1 MRVIIMGCGRVGS
14 ALAAQ
19 LAGAAT
25 SRRSSAAQFAVDGH
39 DVRVVDREERARA
52 LLPAAFPG
60 GFVVGNGY
68 NRAVLERAGI
78 TGADAFI
85 AVTSG
90 DNSNIVGA
98 RIAKEVYRVPMV
110 VARIYDPRRAEIYRD
125 LGIPTVASVR
135 WTVSQIQQMLLHRY
149 LTPERSF
156 GNGETLLVRE
166 PVSAYLAGR
175 AATEFDVDGEIRV
188 VEVTRLGRS
197 SVAGHAT
204 VLAEGDVLTVAVAA
218 EALPR
223 LRAFLHKELG
233 T

>member
-1 MRVIIMGCGRVGS
+1 MRIIIMGCGRVGS

-19 LAGAAT
+19 
-25 SRRSSAAQFAVDGH
+25 FALGGH
-39 DVRVVDREERARA
+39 DVRVIDRDERSRA
-52 LLPAAFPG
+52 LLPRDG
-60 GFVVGNGY
+60 CGFLVGNGY
-68 NRAVLERAGI
+68 SRGVLEAAGI
-78 TGADAFI
+78 AHADAFV

-98 RIAKEVYRVPMV
+98 RIAKEVYRVPLV

-135 WTVSQIQQMLLHRY
+135 WTVHQIQQMLTHRY
-149 LTPERSF
+149 LTPQLVF
-156 GNGETLLVRE
+156 GSGEAVLVRE
-166 PVSAYLAGR
+166 PVPDYLAGR
-175 AATEFDVDGEIRV
+175 PATEFDVEGEIRA

-197 SVAGHAT
+197 LVAGT
-204 VLAEGDVLTVAVAA
+204 GTLLAPGDVVSFVVAA